1 MGEEKLGCNVIILRR
16 SLKKGKNWK
25 ENEVWKKWGSGWGTE
40 RDRRKR
46 EKESGWER
54 PSVAMETGSHQLT
67 PCFSTRSP
75 PTTNSLP
82 FPSRSTRLSI
92 ASAPPLPHSF
102 LFALSITTT
111 PLSPFS
117 LSLSVCHIPP
127 LLPASL
133 ALYINHT
140 LVFLHHLTLSSLTG
154 FISTHSLFFFPL
166 LLLFDFP
173 LPSTFPLFT
182 AAQIKPTTLCEI
194 LKRRDWKAEVQY
206 KKKRQKKKIKP
217 PPDARE
223 LWSQR
228 KGDGREERGA
238 TKEETL
244 SMKTEWL
251 A

>member
-1 MGEEKLGCNVIILRR
+1 
-16 SLKKGKNWK
+16 
-25 ENEVWKKWGSGWGTE
+25 
-40 RDRRKR
+40 
-46 EKESGWER
+46 
-54 PSVAMETGSHQLT
+54 METGSHQLT

-92 ASAPPLPHSF
+92 ASTPPLLPSF

-127 LLPASL
+127 LPPASL

-140 LVFLHHLTLSSLTG
+140 LVFFPHLTLSSLTG
-154 FISTHSLFFFPL
+154 FISTHSLRFSFFFF

-173 LPSTFPLFT
+173 LLSTFPLFT

-194 LKRRDWKAEVQY
+194 LKRRD
-206 KKKRQKKKIKP
+206 
-217 PPDARE
+217 
-223 LWSQR
+223 
-228 KGDGREERGA
+228 
-238 TKEETL
+238 
-244 SMKTEWL
+244 
-251 A
+251 

>member
-1 MGEEKLGCNVIILRR
+1 
-16 SLKKGKNWK
+16 
-25 ENEVWKKWGSGWGTE
+25 
-40 RDRRKR
+40 
-46 EKESGWER
+46 
-54 PSVAMETGSHQLT
+54 METGSHQLT

-92 ASAPPLPHSF
+92 ASTPPLLTPFFSLSLSRPH
-102 LFALSITTT
+102 
-111 PLSPFS
+111 PFHLS

-154 FISTHSLFFFPL
+154 FISTHSLFFSL

-194 LKRRDWKAEVQY
+194 LKRRD
-206 KKKRQKKKIKP
+206 
-217 PPDARE
+217 
-223 LWSQR
+223 
-228 KGDGREERGA
+228 
-238 TKEETL
+238 
-244 SMKTEWL
+244 
-251 A
+251 

>member
-1 MGEEKLGCNVIILRR
+1 MKCERSEGVGEAQNETGERERKRVGGKGQALPWKLGAISWLHVFPLVPHPPPTPFHFPPGPLVFPLLQPRLSSLLSFR
-16 SLKKGKNWK
+16 SLYH
-25 ENEVWKKWGSGWGTE
+25 
-40 RDRRKR
+40 D
-46 EKESGWER
+46 
-54 PSVAMETGSHQLT
+54 HT
-67 PCFSTRSP
+67 PFT
-75 PTTNSLP
+75 
-82 FPSRSTRLSI
+82 
-92 ASAPPLPHSF
+92 F
-102 LFALSITTT
+102 L
-111 PLSPFS
+111 S

-154 FISTHSLFFFPL
+154 FISTHSLFFFPPFFFSIFL
-166 LLLFDFP
+166 SP
-173 LPSTFPLFT
+173 PLFLFS
-182 AAQIKPTTLCEI
+182 QLLRLNPQLCAKSSKEETER
-194 LKRRDWKAEVQY
+194 LKSNI

-238 TKEETL
+238 KKEETL

>member
-1 MGEEKLGCNVIILRR
+1 MKCERSEGVGEAQNETGERERKRVGGKGQALPWKLGAISWLHVFPL
-16 SLKKGKNWK
+16 
-25 ENEVWKKWGSGWGTE
+25 V
-40 RDRRKR
+40 
-46 EKESGWER
+46 
-54 PSVAMETGSHQLT
+54 PH
-67 PCFSTRSP
+67 PP
-75 PTTNSLP
+75 PTP
-82 FPSRSTRLSI
+82 FHFPPGPLVFPLLQPRLSHTPFF
-92 ASAPPLPHSF
+92 SLSLSRPH
-102 LFALSITTT
+102 
-111 PLSPFS
+111 PFHLS

-154 FISTHSLFFFPL
+154 FISTHSLFFPL